1 MAVNSDPVVDGETVE
16 IEQPW
21 AIDREVEAYKR
32 IEAELKREH
41 DGEWVALFRGQA
53 LGFGSTPREAVVAAN
68 QGTDRQVRTVL
79 HRVGDPIPERKA
91 APDSFHVDAP
101 RSAVDSE

>member
-1 MAVNSDPVVDGETVE
+1 MAVDSNPVVDGETIQ

-21 AIDREVEAYKR
+21 AIEREVEAYQR
-32 IEAELKREH
+32 MEEELIREH

-53 LGFGSTPREAVVAAN
+53 LGFGATPREAVLAAN

-79 HRVGDPIPERKA
+79 HRVGEPVGVRE
-91 APDSFHVDAP
+91 APPSFRVDTP
-101 RSAVDSE
+101 RRPVDRE